1 MAFTCDNNS
10 VTFAKRRLSSFTYFV
25 ISCGHS
31 NLWSTKFIQNTSSN
45 MNSHSEEE
53 DRSDAKS
60 LKQRENPRS
69 LQLLTSTALVRSR
82 ATLTVFLNNNRK
94 IPKKKLCLCQNH
106 VLMLIYH
113 AKIKTC
119 QCIEFGS
126 TKHDH
131 VVFQFR
137 VLKAL

>member
-1 MAFTCDNNS
+1 MKVIIEAGLTSRRASNLATFGYVLNNFLALTCDNNS
-10 VTFAKRRLSSFTYFV
+10 VIFAKRRLSSFTYFV

-31 NLWSTKFIQNTSSN
+31 NLWSTKFIQNISSN

-94 IPKKKLCLCQNH
+94 IQKKSCA
-106 VLMLIYH
+106 Y
-113 AKIKTC
+113 AKIMY
-119 QCIEFGS
+119 
-126 TKHDH
+126 
-131 VVFQFR
+131 
-137 VLKAL
+137 